1 MRTYVSSP
9 VKIKSFCRKSEL
21 EMFLFIP
28 GGHNCTPIW
37 RLHTKLYKGAWNV
50 SANYSQTMVH
60 KDLRLGKIVYT
71 LVFYNIHF
79 LGFFHWTVS
88 NLLFFCC
95 VTAKA
100 IYRRRLMGMCR
111 WMGSP
116 FHDWFDYNG
125 VAFSIELRAWGRTFS
140 YFRGKIG
147 LHIYGYLWL
156 ANVQE
161 CLYCRWNVNCSSFNL
176 KNGSIHFRII
186 FRIRL
191 RYINRKWLRWDR
203 QNYFCPKVTKMGS
216 EIRHTIDSNV
226 VFPAAVFWMWRN
238 GPVAWHPKNGC

>member
-1 MRTYVSSP
+1 MP
-9 VKIKSFCRKSEL
+9 L
-21 EMFLFIP
+21 
-28 GGHNCTPIW
+28 
-37 RLHTKLYKGAWNV
+37 
-50 SANYSQTMVH
+50 
-60 KDLRLGKIVYT
+60 D
-71 LVFYNIHF
+71 
-79 LGFFHWTVS
+79 
-88 NLLFFCC
+88 
-95 VTAKA
+95 
-100 IYRRRLMGMCR
+100 
-111 WMGSP
+111 GSP

-140 YFRGKIG
+140 DFHGKIG

-191 RYINRKWLRWDR
+191 RNINRKWLRWDR

-226 VFPAAVFWMWRN
+226 VFPAAVFWMWRLRDIQKTAARETN
-238 GPVAWHPKNGC
+238 YIGLGAKIHPSPPGFSTHSCLFFLYFCLEKEFPTAPKISKLSFTQYKLVREESSNIEVEFYLNSARKRMKRRLLC

>member
-28 GGHNCTPIW
+28 GGHNCTSIW

-60 KDLRLGKIVYT
+60 KDLRLGQIVYT

-100 IYRRRLMGMCR
+100 IYRRLMGMCR

-156 ANVQE
+156 ANV
-161 CLYCRWNVNCSSFNL
+161 
-176 KNGSIHFRII
+176 
-186 FRIRL
+186 
-191 RYINRKWLRWDR
+191 
-203 QNYFCPKVTKMGS
+203 
-216 EIRHTIDSNV
+216 
-226 VFPAAVFWMWRN
+226 
-238 GPVAWHPKNGC
+238 